1 MKRFL
6 IFFIFVFFFSL
17 NIHIASAD
25 LKKVNT
31 EDLISIIE
39 NSKGKVLILM
49 FWSIQ
54 CPLCVKELSV
64 LEDLNQ
70 TYDSSSLKIVSV
82 CLDSD
87 TTKVNKF
94 LIKKKIDLPVLI
106 GKEDVKT
113 NFNILGV
120 PKIYIFDK
128 ENRLVKRQIGYIDRS
143 SLINIVKSLI

>member
-1 MKRFL
+1 MKKVL
-6 IFFIFVFFFSL
+6 ILLIFVFFFSL

-49 FWSIQ
+49 FWSIW

-64 LEDLNQ
+64 LEDLNKI
-70 TYDSSSLKIVSV
+70 YGSNGLKIVSV
-82 CLDSD
+82 CLDTNTS
-87 TTKVNKF
+87 KVNKF
-94 LIKKKIDLPVLI
+94 LIKEKIKLPVLI
-106 GKEDVKT
+106 AEEDVKI

-120 PKIYIFDK
+120 PKIYIFDR
-128 ENRLVKRQIGYIDRS
+128 ENRLVRRQMGYIDQAL
-143 SLINIVKSLI
+143 LIKIIKNLI